1 MRLNHNQYAIAAIVA
16 TLCLAGLYTVV
27 DAMLSTSQ
35 SVGYYEPAADD
46 IFLDESETQMTG
58 QDFDNDGIPDRME
71 QTLYGTNWQLADTD
85 GDGLDD
91 GWEIDNGLDP
101 LDSGEAQITEIDFE
115 NPDPGADGGEQNET
129 FPDPDNGPNGDPDR
143 DGLTNIEEAAIGT
156 NPSVSDSDGDGLNDL
171 WESMYSIEV
180 TASGSE
186 PFTLLDPLSPNW
198 DCPLLTPTKEAEIQ
212 QAIGLADWQDL
223 AMGPFGEHSC
233 DAVLDLEA
241 SGGDTLP
248 NYIEESYSTNPLSD
262 DSDNDLIPDRVE
274 VAYGIQ
280 YLDVHCGRYT
290 FSVVTKDA
298 PYTSMMQDS
307 DDMTWFTED
316 MDGDG
321 KFNGPSDWD
330 TDGDGMPDGFEY
342 CYDDTLDPLS
352 ATDAFGDPDQDGLS
366 NLQEYEVAY
375 TWGATNFTSPSSSD
389 TDGDQMPDGWEHL
402 NGINPRDG
410 MNGIEDP
417 DMDGFDADGDG
428 SVYYKDL
435 VGVSTV
441 QSVSVEIG
449 DFVQKNQTLMWIRTV
464 QDLAYINVPLKAHQD
479 GYVYD
484 IQIEVGDEVE
494 RRSQS
499 LMTIVESH
507 ERLTNLDEYEARDL
521 NKDGIVDGRS
531 TNPMNP
537 DTDGDGL
544 IDGIE
549 VIGWTIRIV
558 DGTARDIKV
567 RSDPG
572 VFDSD
577 SDGLSDSVE
586 YYVTYTNAT
595 DRDTDSDGIEDFTE
609 AMDGF
614 QWNGSTYF
622 TNASRMDT
630 DNDGLD
636 DREEVISGEDQYV
649 TNASDIDSDDDD
661 LKDGFEVLNIPRP
674 WQSATNP
681 LDPDTDGDLQPD
693 GWEMQI
699 TSVEDDTVS
708 HSLWIAPDN
717 WLPPGC
723 TSMIECGRGAGGW
736 IWDNYLQGFSS
747 SGDPDGDGI
756 LNPSYSFSEL
766 NLTGFTIPDN
776 GRWALD
782 PSFGSLPDS
791 SFDADNDSLTN
802 LMEIPT
808 RWDTNPV
815 KVDTDG
821 DLLPDGWEVIYNE
834 FAVTYGNVTLS
845 ITERG
850 PLDPKMFDSDGDG
863 INDGSEDLDSDGLNV
878 MHLMNKYCPG
888 WNDPQNSA
896 CHIDPSSPAGAIF
909 YNDLGNY
916 TNYEEYQN
924 GTHPILNDTDGDLW
938 LDGSEVYHQDQD
950 SDSMWSGW
958 EYYFGLDP
966 YDPSDATVDSDA
978 DGYSNKC
985 ENKYNTNPLNPLSFP
1000 GQGQLCNQFD

>member
-1 MRLNHNQYAIAAIVA
+1 MQLNHNQYAIGAIVA

-35 SVGYYEPAADD
+35 TVGYYEPAADD
-46 IFLDESETQMTG
+46 IFLDEDEEQITG
-58 QDFDNDGIPDRME
+58 EDSDGDGIPNRME
-71 QTLYGTNWQLADTD
+71 ETLYGTSKLSPDTD
-85 GDGLDD
+85 GDGLGD
-91 GWEIDNGLDP
+91 GWEIENGLDP
-101 LDSGEAQITEIDFE
+101 LDSGEARITELTFE
-115 NPDPGADGGEQNET
+115 NPDADSEAGDQNET

-143 DGLTNIEEAAIGT
+143 DGLTNIEEAEIGT
-156 NPSVSDSDGDGLNDL
+156 NPSVRDSDGDGLNDL
-171 WESMYSIEV
+171 WESLYSIEITV
-180 TASGSE
+180 SGSE
-186 PFTLLDPLSPNW
+186 SFTLMDPLNPNW
-198 DCPLLTPTKEAEIQ
+198 DCPLLTATKKAELE
-212 QAIGLADWQDL
+212 QAIGSSMWKELAT
-223 AMGPFGEHSC
+223 GPFGEHSC
-233 DAVLDLEA
+233 DAVLDLEP
-241 SGGDTLP
+241 SGGDTLH
-248 NYIEESYSTNPLSD
+248 NYLEEQYSTNPLSD
-262 DSDNDLIPDRVE
+262 DSDEDLIPDRVE
-274 VAYGIQ
+274 VAFGIQ
-280 YLDVHCGRYT
+280 YLDVSCGRFT

-298 PYTSMMQDS
+298 PYTSMMADANDQS
-307 DDMTWFTED
+307 WFSED

-321 KFNGPSDWD
+321 KFNGPGDWD

-352 ATDAFGDPDQDGLS
+352 PTDAYGDPDQDGLN

-375 TWGATNFTSPSSSD
+375 TWGPINFTSPSSSD
-389 TDGDQMPDGWEHL
+389 TDGDNMPDGWEHL

-417 DMDGFDADGDG
+417 DMDGFDSDGDG
-428 SVYYKDL
+428 SVFYRDL

-441 QSVSVEIG
+441 QSISVEIG
-449 DFVQKNQTLMWIRTV
+449 DFVQKNQTLIWIRTV
-464 QDLAYINVPLKAHQD
+464 QDLAYINIPLKAHQD
-479 GYVYD
+479 GFIYD
-484 IQIEVGDEVE
+484 ISIEVGEEVE

-499 LMTIVESH
+499 LMTIVEGH

-577 SDGLSDSVE
+577 ADGLSDSVE
-586 YYVTYTNAT
+586 YYTTYTNAT

-614 QWNGSTYF
+614 QWNGSVYF
-622 TNASRMDT
+622 TNASRLDS

-636 DREEVISGEDQYV
+636 DREEVIAGQDQYV

-674 WQSATNP
+674 WQTATNP

-723 TSMIECGRGAGGW
+723 LSLIECGRGPGGW

-747 SGDPDGDGI
+747 SGDPDGDGK
-756 LNPSYSFSEL
+756 LNPTYSFSEL

-791 SFDADNDSLTN
+791 SFDADNDSLPN
-802 LMEIPT
+802 LMEIPS

-821 DLLPDGWEVIYNE
+821 DLLPDGWEVTYNE
-834 FAVTYGNVTLS
+834 FAVTYGNITLS
-845 ITERG
+845 VTERG
-850 PLDPKMFDSDGDG
+850 PLDPKMIDSDGDG

-896 CHIDPSSPAGAIF
+896 CHIDPSTPSGSIF

-950 SDSMWSGW
+950 DDSMWSGW
-958 EYYFGLDP
+958 EHYFGLDP
-966 YDPSDATVDSDA
+966 FDPSDATIDSDA

-1000 GQGQLCNQFD
+1000 GQGELCNQFD

>member
-1 MRLNHNQYAIAAIVA
+1 
-16 TLCLAGLYTVV
+16 
-27 DAMLSTSQ
+27 
-35 SVGYYEPAADD
+35 
-46 IFLDESETQMTG
+46 
-58 QDFDNDGIPDRME
+58 
-71 QTLYGTNWQLADTD
+71 
-85 GDGLDD
+85 
-91 GWEIDNGLDP
+91 
-101 LDSGEAQITEIDFE
+101 
-115 NPDPGADGGEQNET
+115 
-129 FPDPDNGPNGDPDR
+129 
-143 DGLTNIEEAAIGT
+143 
-156 NPSVSDSDGDGLNDL
+156 
-171 WESMYSIEV
+171 
-180 TASGSE
+180 
-186 PFTLLDPLSPNW
+186 
-198 DCPLLTPTKEAEIQ
+198 
-212 QAIGLADWQDL
+212 
-223 AMGPFGEHSC
+223 
-233 DAVLDLEA
+233 
-241 SGGDTLP
+241 
-248 NYIEESYSTNPLSD
+248 
-262 DSDNDLIPDRVE
+262 
-274 VAYGIQ
+274 
-280 YLDVHCGRYT
+280 
-290 FSVVTKDA
+290 
-298 PYTSMMQDS
+298 
-307 DDMTWFTED
+307 
-316 MDGDG
+316 
-321 KFNGPSDWD
+321 
-330 TDGDGMPDGFEY
+330 
-342 CYDDTLDPLS
+342 
-352 ATDAFGDPDQDGLS
+352 
-366 NLQEYEVAY
+366 
-375 TWGATNFTSPSSSD
+375 
-389 TDGDQMPDGWEHL
+389 
-402 NGINPRDG
+402 
-410 MNGIEDP
+410 
-417 DMDGFDADGDG
+417 
-428 SVYYKDL
+428 
-435 VGVSTV
+435 
-441 QSVSVEIG
+441 
-449 DFVQKNQTLMWIRTV
+449 
-464 QDLAYINVPLKAHQD
+464 
-479 GYVYD
+479 
-484 IQIEVGDEVE
+484 
-494 RRSQS
+494 
-499 LMTIVESH
+499 
-507 ERLTNLDEYEARDL
+507 
-521 NKDGIVDGRS
+521 
-531 TNPMNP
+531 
-537 DTDGDGL
+537 
-544 IDGIE
+544 
-549 VIGWTIRIV
+549 
-558 DGTARDIKV
+558 
-567 RSDPG
+567 
-572 VFDSD
+572 
-577 SDGLSDSVE
+577 
-586 YYVTYTNAT
+586 
-595 DRDTDSDGIEDFTE
+595 
-609 AMDGF
+609 MDGF

-747 SGDPDGDGI
+747 SGDPDGDGV

-802 LMEIPT
+802 LMEIPS

-950 SDSMWSGW
+950 GDSMWSGW
-958 EYYFGLDP
+958 EYY
-966 YDPSDATVDSDA
+966 
-978 DGYSNKC
+978 
-985 ENKYNTNPLNPLSFP
+985 LS
-1000 GQGQLCNQFD
+1000 LIHI

>member
-1 MRLNHNQYAIAAIVA
+1 MKLNHNQYAIAAIAA

-46 IFLDESETQMTG
+46 IFLDESETQISG
-58 QDFDNDGIPDRME
+58 QDWDNDGIPDRME
-71 QTLYGTNWQLADTD
+71 QTLYGTNHLLADTD
-85 GDGLDD
+85 GDGLSD

-101 LDSGEAQITEIDFE
+101 LDSGEAQITDIDFS
-115 NPDPGADGGEQNET
+115 NPDAGSDGGDQNET

-143 DGLTNIEEAAIGT
+143 DGLTNIEEAEIGT
-156 NPSVSDSDGDGLNDL
+156 NPSVKDTDGDGLNDR
-171 WESMYSIEV
+171 WESLYTLEV
-180 TASGSE
+180 TAAGSE
-186 PFTLLDPLSPNW
+186 PFFLLDPLNPNW
-198 DCPLLTPTKEAEIQ
+198 DCPLLTATKKAEIEQ
-212 QAIGLADWQDL
+212 QIGLADWQDL
-223 AMGPFGEHSC
+223 AIGPFGEHSC
-233 DAVLDLEA
+233 DAVLDLEP

-248 NYIEESYSTNPLSD
+248 NYIEELYSTNPLSD
-262 DSDNDLIPDRVE
+262 DSDGDLIPDKVE

-280 YLDVHCGRYT
+280 YLDVHCGRFT
-290 FSVVTKDA
+290 FSSVVKDA
-298 PYTSMMQDS
+298 PYTSMMSESGDR
-307 DDMTWFTED
+307 DWFSQD

-321 KFNGPSDWD
+321 KFNGPGDWD

-342 CYDDTLDPLS
+342 CYDDTLDLLS
-352 ATDAFGDPDQDGLS
+352 PTDAYGDPDGDSLN

-375 TWGATNFTSPSSSD
+375 TWGPTNFTNPSSND
-389 TDGDQMPDGWEHL
+389 TDGDMMPDGWEHL

-410 MNGIEDP
+410 MNALYDP

-428 SVYYKDL
+428 SVFYSEL

-441 QSVSVEIG
+441 QSVSVELG
-449 DFVQKNQTLMWIRTV
+449 DFVQKNQTLIWIRTV
-464 QDLAYINVPLKAHQD
+464 QDLAYINVPIKAHQD
-479 GYVYD
+479 GYVYG
-484 IQIEVGDEVE
+484 IHIEVGDEVE

-499 LMTIVESH
+499 LMTIVEGY
-507 ERLTNLDEYEARDL
+507 ERLTNLDEYQARDL

-577 SDGLSDSVE
+577 SDGLSDSME
-586 YYVTYTNAT
+586 YYTTYTNAT

-614 QWNGSTYF
+614 QWNGSVYF
-622 TNASRMDT
+622 TNASRIDT

-636 DREEVISGEDQYV
+636 DREEVIAGQDQYV
-649 TNASDIDSDDDD
+649 TNASDVDSDDDE
-661 LKDGFEVLNIPRP
+661 LKDGYEVLNIPRP
-674 WQSATNP
+674 WQTATNP

-699 TSVEDDTVS
+699 TSVEDDTTS

-723 TSMIECGRGAGGW
+723 QSMLECGRGPGGW

-756 LNPSYSFSEL
+756 LNPTYTFSEL
-766 NLTGFTIPDN
+766 NLTGFTIPEN

-791 SFDADNDSLTN
+791 SFDADNDSLPN
-802 LMEIPT
+802 LMEIPS

-815 KVDTDG
+815 RVDTDG
-821 DLLPDGWEVIYNE
+821 DLLPDGWEVMHNE
-834 FAVTYGNVTLS
+834 FAVTYGNITLS
-845 ITERG
+845 VTERG
-850 PLDPKMFDSDGDG
+850 PLDPKMIDSDGDG
-863 INDGSEDLDSDGLNV
+863 VDDGSEDLDSDGLNV
-878 MHLMNKYCPG
+878 LHLMNKYCPG

-896 CHIDPSSPAGAIF
+896 CHIDPGTSSGSVF
-909 YNDLGNY
+909 YDDLGNY
-916 TNYEEYQN
+916 TNYEEFQN

-950 SDSMWSGW
+950 GDSMWSGW
-958 EYYFGLDP
+958 EYFFGLDP
-966 YDPSDATVDSDA
+966 HDPSDASIDSDA
-978 DGYSNKC
+978 DGYTNKC